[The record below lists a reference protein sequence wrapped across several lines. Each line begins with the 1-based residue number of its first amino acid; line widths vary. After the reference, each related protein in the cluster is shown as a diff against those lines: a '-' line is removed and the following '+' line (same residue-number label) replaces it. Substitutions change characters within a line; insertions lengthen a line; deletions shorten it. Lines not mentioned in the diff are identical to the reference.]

1 MVFSSN
7 IFLFAFLPLFLAFYY
22 VTPNKYRS
30 LPILIGSYLFYAW
43 WRVDFLALFIG
54 VTLWNYLIYRKMA
67 ARDADGGE
75 TLSLNASRWMKI
87 GVVGNLVALGFFKY
101 FNFGVDSLNMALEG
115 VGITPISA
123 MQVILPIGISFYIFQ
138 AISFLIDVNRKD
150 APHPK
155 NFWDFAAFISLFPQL
170 IAGPI
175 LRYKDVAEQFYD
187 RTHTMDKFSEGAY
200 RFMVG
205 FAQKVLIADS
215 VAPLVDQT
223 FALTDPT
230 FLESWIGA
238 LAYSVQLY
246 FDFMG
251 YSSMAIGIGLM
262 MGFRFIENFN
272 HPYIS
277 RSITEFWRRWHIS
290 LSSWLK
296 DYLYI
301 PLGGNRKGKVRTYI
315 NLCLTMLLGGAW
327 HGANWTF
334 VLWGAWHGTLLAV
347 ERALGF
353 KDANWPRIMMIP
365 TLIAVIIGWV
375 MFRADNVGD
384 AFDFYK
390 GMIGLNGFAI
400 SDALNWQLKYQHLF
414 FLALGW
420 VIIFSHPKFMEFR
433 KPITG
438 SAAWQTDGHKR
449 PIIAL
454 GAIALFILAVTK
466 LSAASYSPFLYFQF

>member
-7 IFLFAFLPLFLAFYY
+7 IFLFAFLPLFLGLYY
-22 VTPNKYRS
+22 LTPNQYRS
-30 LPILIGSYLFYAW
+30 IPILIGSYIFYAW
-43 WRVDFLALFIG
+43 WRIDFMALFFG
-54 VTLWNYLIYRKMA
+54 VTLFNYIIYRFIVSSDHGA
-67 ARDADGGE
+67 
-75 TLSLNASRWMKI
+75 RWMKF
-87 GVVGNLVALGFFKY
+87 GVVGNLLTLGIFKY
-101 FNFGVDSLNMALEG
+101 FNFGVDSFNMVLEG
-115 VGITPISA
+115 MGMTSISA

-138 AISFLIDVNRKD
+138 AISFLIDVHRKD
-150 APHPK
+150 APYPK

-175 LRYKDVAEQFYD
+175 LRYKDVADQFQS
-187 RTHTMDKFSEGAY
+187 RIHSFDKFSEGAY

-223 FALTDPT
+223 FALENPT
-230 FLESWIGA
+230 FVAAWLGA
-238 LAYSVQLY
+238 LAYTVQLY

-301 PLGGNRKGKVRTYI
+301 PIGGNRQGKVRTYI
-315 NLCLTMLLGGAW
+315 NLFLTMLLGGWW

-334 VLWGAWHGTLLAV
+334 VLWGAWHGTLLSI

-353 KDANWPRIMMIP
+353 KDANWPKIMMLP
-365 TLIAVIIGWV
+365 TLLAVILGWV
-375 MFRADNVGD
+375 MFRADNVTD
-384 AFDFYK
+384 AFGFYA
-390 GMIGLNGFAI
+390 GMIGMNGFAME
-400 SDALNWQLKYQHLF
+400 DTLAWQVKYQDVM
-414 FLALGW
+414 FLVIGW
-420 VIIFSHPKFMEFR
+420 AIIYLHPKYMEFR
-433 KPITG
+433 KPIEG
-438 SAAWQTDGHKR
+438 SAAWKTTGHHNVTVS
-449 PIIAL
+449 IGSIV
-454 GAIALFILAVTK
+454 LFGLAVTK
-466 LSAASYSPFLYFQF
+466 LAAASYSPFLYFQF